1 MSRTPD
7 SWKKKVHPAFS
18 EIAAICRALAAAQK
32 QPQRE
37 KRVGEVRRV
46 LLLSSQKRQELL
58 ANYPDNPPGTPWHQV
73 TATGYRPPSPQ
84 EKLEQV
90 LDWFFFKR
98 NRTPRWLA
106 LEKEKEG
113 DLTAHKQLVRAWDE
127 FWRLLNGHGPVPPF
141 KVNQAHTDLLELGLH
156 LGLKTLTAEEL
167 ADCFDEVCPC
177 GKIHDADALKKQR
190 GRVLNDLEAIF
201 NQSLRYGLRKPAWER
216 FAVYGAE
223 GFIAKGYRPRDGSR
237 YVEISRKGK
246 GLQYIVEK
254 DAVTGYS
261 EDIEFGSPEVLRC
274 LPSVFFV
281 QSIEQLFT
289 MFFPTG

>member
-1 MSRTPD
+1 M
-7 SWKKKVHPAFS
+7 
-18 EIAAICRALAAAQK
+18 CRALAAAQNH
-32 QPQRE
+32 PQRE
-37 KRVGEVRRV
+37 RRIGEVRRV

-58 ANYPDNPPGTPWHQV
+58 TNHPHNSPGTPWHQV

-98 NRTPRWLA
+98 NRIPRWLA

-113 DLTAHKQLVRAWDE
+113 DLKAHKQVVRASDE

-141 KVNQAHTDLLELGLH
+141 KVDQPHTDLLELGLH
-156 LGLKTLTAEEL
+156 LGLKVLTAEEL

-177 GKIHDADALKKQR
+177 GKVHDPDALKKQR
-190 GRVLNDLEAIF
+190 VRVLKDLESTL

-223 GFIAKGYRPRDGSR
+223 GFIAKGYSPRDGSR

-246 GLQYIVEK
+246 GLEYIVEK
-254 DAVTGYS
+254 DAVAGYS
-261 EDIEFGSPEVLRC
+261 QDAEFGSPEVLRC
-274 LPSVFFV
+274 LPAVFFV
-281 QSIEQLFT
+281 QSIEQLLK
-289 MFFPTG
+289 MFFPAG